1 MPERFGPDLPE
12 QDRMMSKAE
21 GKDDKADSD
30 DDRGDKPGHKGEPKA
45 SRPEIIRKV

>member
-12 QDRMMSKAE
+12 TGMMSKAE